1 MNNPLQWFSNLVIQT
16 GGLALLVV
24 YALLPIIPFYFLFK
38 AAIRQYKKHRRR
50 QWAREILNHP
60 EYSKDELY
68 RSIAEDALI
77 Y

>member
-1 MNNPLQWFSNLVIQT
+1 MESVFHSFARLVVFT

-24 YALLPIIPFYFLFK
+24 YALFPVFLVYLIGSVCIK
-38 AAIRQYKKHRRR
+38 RYKKYRRR
-50 QWAREILNHP
+50 QWAKSILADP
-60 EYSKDELY
+60 VLSKNELY

>member
-1 MNNPLQWFSNLVIQT
+1 MNNPLQWFGALVVQT

-24 YALLPIIPFYFLFK
+24 YGLLPVIPFYFLGK
-38 AAIRQYKKHRRR
+38 AAIKQYRKHRRR
-50 QWAREILNHP
+50 KWAREILSHP
-60 EYSKDELY
+60 VLSRNELY